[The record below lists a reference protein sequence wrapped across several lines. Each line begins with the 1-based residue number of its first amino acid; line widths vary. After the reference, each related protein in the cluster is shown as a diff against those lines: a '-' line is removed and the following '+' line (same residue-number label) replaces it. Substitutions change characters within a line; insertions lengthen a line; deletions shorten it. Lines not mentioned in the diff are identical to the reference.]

1 MPSLSIIHSHPSIP
15 KLKKQKKL
23 MPKGTLRHFH
33 QSCRAIKLFWICVS
47 LDGTRP
53 SRMVPSPTEASRV
66 TTAAA
71 AAVAGE
77 EADDGVEHGHDAVD
91 NGHDDAAD
99 AVDDGHDGAADS
111 ADHGLDLD
119 RC

>member
-1 MPSLSIIHSHPSIP
+1 M
-15 KLKKQKKL
+15 
-23 MPKGTLRHFH
+23 
-33 QSCRAIKLFWICVS
+33 
-47 LDGTRP
+47 
-53 SRMVPSPTEASRV
+53 PSPTEASRV

-111 ADHGLDLD
+111 ADHGLDARYDCAHFECVFLL
-119 RC
+119 CSGFLSLCVVLFGSWF